1 MQPKS
6 HAILTP
12 APRRP
17 GRLLPAL
24 LFLVLAGLLWSW
36 AQAQAKPL
44 SAAPSEP
51 ASFVLEA
58 ATVAPGAGLKAL
70 PLQDAAADLVL
81 NEIADQ
87 DVLHRWHVL
96 IALTQALLVPAPQ
109 PALQEAERQPLLRP
123 PSRLG

>member
-1 MQPKS
+1 MQPTS

-17 GRLLPAL
+17 GRLWPAL
-24 LFLVLAGLLWSW
+24 IFLVLAGLLWSW
-36 AQAQAKPL
+36 GQAQARPL

-51 ASFVLEA
+51 ASLVLEA

-70 PLQDAAADLVL
+70 PLQGTAADLVL
-81 NEIADQ
+81 KEMADQ

-96 IALTQALLVPAPQ
+96 NALTQAVLVPAPQ
-109 PALQEAERQPLLRP
+109 PALQEAEHQPLLRP

>member
-12 APRRP
+12 APRWP

-96 IALTQALLVPAPQ
+96 IALTQALLVTAPQ